1 MKQLLFLIPPALGGK
16 IMVPECKNAS
26 SLKNDTDMKNRVMCQ
41 VDHGEGRDDFEFHYG
56 YNATTKTL
64 AVCAVNKDDT
74 WLGLGVGEMMVEGAF
89 AVISWGDAEP
99 KAYGFMGN
107 KTIDN
112 GTTKLNQTNVEAT
125 VIDGKRRLCFTLPR
139 ESLVEDSDNLWH
151 FLFAAGNSTKKD
163 KSTEHRTYQKMR
175 LHLTEQK
182 ILDTSVAS
190 TLGISTLTLIAII
203 AGVAGTAILLLV
215 FFCCLGFMVD
225 RKKKPPP
232 PAAAAPKKHQQQQFQ
247 PHKNIRTGVQKRKQ
261 VP

>member
-1 MKQLLFLIPPALGGK
+1 ML
-16 IMVPECKNAS
+16 VPECKNAS
-26 SLKNDTDMKNRVMCQ
+26 SLKDDTDMKNRVMCQ
-41 VDHGEGRDDFEFHYG
+41 VDHGEDRDDFEFHYG

-74 WLGLGVGEMMVEGAF
+74 WLGLGVGKMMVEGAF

-99 KAYGFMGN
+99 KAYGFTGE

-139 ESLVEDSDNLWH
+139 ESLVEDSNNLWH
-151 FLFAAGNSTKKD
+151 FLFASGKSAEKD
-163 KSTEHRTYQKMR
+163 KSTEHRTNQRMR
-175 LHLTEQK
+175 IFLTEQE
-182 ILDTSVAS
+182 IEATSAAS
-190 TLGISTLTLIAII
+190 MLGISTLTLIAII

-225 RKKKPPP
+225 GKKKPPP
-232 PAAAAPKKHQQQQFQ
+232 PPAAAPMKHQ

-261 VP
+261 MP